1 MTTILPH
8 NGPDSP
14 KPAPP
19 IVVVDQPVMIDQAA
33 LDTALECPA
42 LTDAVVQEML
52 CRAASYQENPEGA
65 IAWAEL
71 KAHLRGSVH

>member
-42 LTDAVVQEML
+42 LTDAVVQDMVQ
-52 CRAASYQENPEGA
+52 RAASYEENPDVWISWE
-65 IAWAEL
+65 
-71 KAHLRGSVH
+71 KFKTQLRNG